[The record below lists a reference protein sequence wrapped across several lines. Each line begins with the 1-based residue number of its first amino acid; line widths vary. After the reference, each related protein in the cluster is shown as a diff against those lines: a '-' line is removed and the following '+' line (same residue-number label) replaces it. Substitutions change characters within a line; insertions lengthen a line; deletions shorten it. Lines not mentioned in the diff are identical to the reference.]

1 VRSIS
6 WASKRRIACNTSLV
20 ADGLLLTG
28 RERARIF
35 WLKLAGGAGPS
46 LVLAAVAAALGG
58 GSVAYTM
65 AAFGVL
71 VGFVI
76 ATTARKPRG
85 ALVGGFVLLALLLV
99 FQIVVAWFVTHPIQ
113 K

>member
-1 VRSIS
+1 
-6 WASKRRIACNTSLV
+6 V
-20 ADGLLLTG
+20 ADGVLLTG
-28 RERARIF
+28 KERARLF

-46 LVLAAVAAALGG
+46 LVLAAVAAALGT

-65 AAFGVL
+65 ALFAL
-71 VGFVI
+71 LIGFVI
-76 ATTARKPRG
+76 ATTAKKVRG
-85 ALVGGFVLLALLLV
+85 AVIGGIALVILLLV